1 MKDNHPRYSMLRLC
15 RLFGLSRQANYQYF
29 KKQIF
34 VQNEHEFVIKQV
46 HEIRK
51 SHPRLGTRKL
61 LHMLQSFFVD
71 HDIKMGRDSLFN
83 LLASTG
89 MLIRRRQRKVNTTYS
104 QHWLRKWPNLI
115 RGYQLSSPNQLWVS
129 DITYWRVSGSFLYIS
144 FVTDAYSK
152 KIVGY
157 NLSSNLDMQGSRNA
171 LLMAL
176 ETLSE
181 VPTNL
186 IHHSDRGTQYC
197 SHEYIRL
204 LQARNIKVSM
214 TENGDPKEN
223 AIAERLNGIMK
234 EEYLNR
240 YRPKSFDQAVFLL
253 KRSVNLY
260 NEKRPHLSINLLTPE
275 FAHFNKP
282 KTFRKWKN
290 YFKTK
295 SVNLLQD

>member
-1 MKDNHPRYSMLRLC
+1 MYSMEKIC
-15 RLFGLSRQANYQYF
+15 RLFGMSRQANYQYF
-29 KKQIF
+29 KNRVC
-34 VQNEHEFVIKQV
+34 VQREHELIVKQV
-46 HEIRK
+46 QDIRR

-61 LHMLQSFFVD
+61 FYLLQPFFED

-83 LLASTG
+83 LLASAG
-89 MLIRRRQRKVNTTYS
+89 MLVRRRQRKVNTTYS
-104 QHWLRKWPNLI
+104 QHWLRKWPNLT
-115 RGYQLSSPNQLWVS
+115 RGYQLDGPNQLWVS

-144 FVTDAYSK
+144 FVTDAYSR

-157 NLSSNLDMQGSRNA
+157 NLSTQLDMVSSRHA

-181 VPTNL
+181 IPFNL

-197 SHEYIRL
+197 SMEYIRL
-204 LQARNIKVSM
+204 LHKHGIKVSM

-223 AIAERLNGIMK
+223 AIAERLNGIIK

-240 YRPKSFDQAVFLL
+240 YKPKSFDQAMFLL

-260 NEKRPHLSINLLTPE
+260 NEKRPHLSINLSTPNW
-275 FAHFNKP
+275 AHYNKT

-290 YFKTK
+290 YFRTNP
-295 SVNLLQD
+295 VNTPQD